1 MSCEEFDES
10 EVFGEM
16 GEGGVF
22 ELDCLFVFGAGEGV
36 IFGALFGERLFDA
49 GLAEGVPAL
58 DGARRVLGG
67 VLLGA
72 EKAEQLLLHR
82 I

>member
-16 GEGGVF
+16 GEGAVF
-22 ELDCLFVFGAGEGV
+22 ELDCLFVFGAGQGV
-36 IFGALFGERLFDA
+36 IFAVLFGDRLFDA
-49 GLAEGVPAL
+49 GLAERVPAL

-67 VLLGA
+67 VLLRA
-72 EKAEQLLLHR
+72 EKQSSSCY
-82 I
+82 IGI

>member
-1 MSCEEFDES
+1 MRARFLGKWER
-10 EVFGEM
+10 V
-16 GEGGVF
+16 
-22 ELDCLFVFGAGEGV
+22 LFLSWIAYPSLAQQGV
-36 IFGALFGERLFDA
+36 IFGVLFGDRLFDA

-58 DGARRVLGG
+58 DGARRVLGR
-67 VLLGA
+67 VLLRA

>member
-1 MSCEEFDES
+1 MSSLMRARFLGKWER
-10 EVFGEM
+10 
-16 GEGGVF
+16 
-22 ELDCLFVFGAGEGV
+22 ELFLSWIVYLSSGQQGV
-36 IFGALFGERLFDA
+36 IFGVLFGDRLFDA

-58 DGARRVLGG
+58 DSARRVLGG

-72 EKAEQLLLHR
+72 EEAEQLLLHR